1 MVGVDIGLQGE
12 VSPFNKAGGDLGLHS
27 ELGNAVKK
35 KKKTQ
40 VSTLNLA
47 QIKLLK
53 GTYKTVFLI
62 KATNLLQ
69 RETDASL
76 GFL

>member
-35 KKKTQ
+35 KSQ
-40 VSTLNLA
+40 VSTLDLA

>member
-35 KKKTQ
+35 KKNTSQ
-40 VSTLNLA
+40 HVGSSTN
-47 QIKLLK
+47 
-53 GTYKTVFLI
+53 
-62 KATNLLQ
+62 
-69 RETDASL
+69 
-76 GFL
+76 

>member
-35 KKKTQ
+35 NHK
-40 VSTLNLA
+40 SA
-47 QIKLLK
+47 RWI
-53 GTYKTVFLI
+53 
-62 KATNLLQ
+62 
-69 RETDASL
+69 
-76 GFL
+76 